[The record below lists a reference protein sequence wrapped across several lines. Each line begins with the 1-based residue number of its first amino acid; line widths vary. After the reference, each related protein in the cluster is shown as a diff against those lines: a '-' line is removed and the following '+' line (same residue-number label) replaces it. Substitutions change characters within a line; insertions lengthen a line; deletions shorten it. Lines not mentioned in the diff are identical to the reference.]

1 MKRQYECLFIIDNGV
16 SEEGRKGLI
25 EKFQKMAG
33 SDCKVEQ
40 WGLRKFATE
49 INHKKDGYYVLFNFL
64 AEGEV
69 PAKMGELMRITDGI
83 VRFMFVNKDE
93 AIKQSAK
100 VKVKKENKSE

>member
-1 MKRQYECLFIIDNGV
+1 MKRQYECLFIIDNGTT
-16 SEEGRKGLI
+16 EDGRKVLI

-33 SDCKVEQ
+33 ADCKVEQ

-49 INHKKDGYYVLFNFL
+49 INHKKDGYYVLFNFS
-64 AEGEV
+64 AEGDV

-93 AIKQSAK
+93 AIKQGAK
-100 VKVKKENKSE
+100 AKKEKKSE